1 MFQCK
6 LLIGA
11 TIKKKKYFNDYI
23 VCRERNIKHVIF
35 KFKHTGSFICNTVM
49 QIAFFILPQQITKR
63 T

>member
-1 MFQCK
+1 MCQYK

-11 TIKKKKYFNDYI
+11 TIKKKNLMTI
-23 VCRERNIKHVIF
+23 SVCRERNIKHVIF

-49 QIAFFILPQQITKR
+49 QIALFILPQQITKR